1 MLSNFPK
8 QLGRV
13 MTILKPLIFALAT
26 AFAMSNFAAAGTS
39 VPAEG
44 IGYTS
49 VTSSTAT
56 PLADGSTLIHQ
67 TSHGFWIETTTEAGF
82 PSEKTADCNATMLL
96 SAEGA
101 PIAYRSVCTA
111 TDMDGDLFVATIG
124 ATKPDFSDCAWTM
137 HGGTGKYAGVS
148 GGGQCAPAGNITK
161 DGNNSKS
168 TWTGEWVL
176 P

>member
-1 MLSNFPK
+1 M
-8 QLGRV
+8 R
-13 MTILKPLIFALAT
+13 ILKISTFALT
-26 AFAMSNFAAAGTS
+26 ALFAMSNFALAGTA
-39 VPAEG
+39 VPSAG
-44 IGYTS
+44 NGLNSTI
-49 VTSSTAT
+49 SSTAT

-67 TSHGFWIETTTEAGF
+67 TTHGFWIETTTEAGF
-82 PSEKTADCNATMLL
+82 PSEKSADCNATMLL

-111 TDMDGDLFVATIG
+111 SDIDGDTFIG
-124 ATKPDFSDCAWTM
+124 SIAAMKPDFSDCAWSM

-148 GGGQCAPAGNITK
+148 GGGQCAPAGPITK
-161 DGNNSKS
+161 DGNSSKS

>member
-1 MLSNFPK
+1 MGTP
-8 QLGRV
+8 
-13 MTILKPLIFALAT
+13 LKTLFFTLIGV
-26 AFAMSNFAAAGTS
+26 FAMSTFAAAGTS
-39 VPAEG
+39 VPADG
-44 IGYTS
+44 IGYTA

-67 TSHGFWIETTTEAGF
+67 TTHGIWIETTTEAGF
-82 PSEKTADCNATMLL
+82 PADKVADCNSTLLL

-111 TDMDGDLFVATIG
+111 SDIDGDTFIG
-124 ATKPDFSDCAWTM
+124 SIAATKPDFSDCAWSM
-137 HGGTGKYAGVS
+137 HGGTGKYAGVT
-148 GGGQCAPAGNITK
+148 GGGHCQPLGPITK
-161 DGNNSKS
+161 DGNDSKS

>member
-1 MLSNFPK
+1 MNILKTSISAA
-8 QLGRV
+8 
-13 MTILKPLIFALAT
+13 TIL
-26 AFAMSNFAAAGTS
+26 FAMSNFAAAGTA
-39 VPAEG
+39 VPST
-44 IGYTS
+44 GYGLNTT
-49 VTSSTAT
+49 TSSTAT
-56 PLADGSTLIHQ
+56 PLADGSTLIQQ
-67 TSHGFWIETTTEAGF
+67 TTHGFWIETTTEAGF
-82 PSEKTADCNATMLL
+82 PSEKAADCNVTMLL

-111 TDMDGDLFVATIG
+111 TDIDGDLFVGTIG

-137 HGGTGKYAGVS
+137 HGGSGKYAGVTGS
-148 GGGQCAPAGNITK
+148 GTCAQGGPITK

>member
-1 MLSNFPK
+1 M
-8 QLGRV
+8 
-13 MTILKPLIFALAT
+13 
-26 AFAMSNFAAAGTS
+26 FAMSNFASAGTA
-39 VPAEG
+39 VPADG

-56 PLADGSTLIHQ
+56 PLADGSTLIKQ
-67 TSHGFWIETTTEAGF
+67 TTHGLWIETTTEAGF
-82 PSEKTADCNATMLL
+82 PSDKVADCNVTMLL

-111 TDMDGDLFVATIG
+111 ADMDGDLLVATIG
-124 ATKPDFSDCAWTM
+124 ATKPDFSDCAWTA
-137 HGGTGKYAGVS
+137 HGGTGKYAGVT
-148 GGGQCAPAGNITK
+148 GGGQCRSLGPITK

-168 TWTGEWVL
+168 AWTGEWLL